1 MAVQEREQ
9 RETPTSPMFPTCLQ
23 GWQDHVMV
31 VKAITHR

>member
-1 MAVQEREQ
+1 MASGAGVY
-9 RETPTSPMFPTCLQ
+9 SVNLPMFPTCLQ